1 MGNKKEKLVKTVEK
15 RQEIDENPVEEVQW
29 LKRYQIFQ
37 NLLIP
42 NTENQKKTLIMRK
55 QLPFLKGAQ
64 KKQKNNCYLLTK
76 WRTNIKFPIARL
88 HEILFWLKQ
97 ASYKHC

>member
-55 QLPFLKGAQ
+55 QLPFKGLR
-64 KKQKNNCYLLTK
+64 KNRRITFTYWPSEELTLNSQLQDFMK
-76 WRTNIKFPIARL
+76 
-88 HEILFWLKQ
+88 
-97 ASYKHC
+97 SYSG

>member
-55 QLPFLKGAQ
+55 QLPFKGLR
-64 KKQKNNCYLLTK
+64 KNRRITVTYWPSEELTLNSQLQDFMK
-76 WRTNIKFPIARL
+76 
-88 HEILFWLKQ
+88 
-97 ASYKHC
+97 SYSG